1 MNVSFAAVLDWNSL
15 LLTTVGFVAG
25 FVNTIAGGGTLLTLP
40 TLIFLGLPPA
50 LANGTNRVAIFLQ
63 TVSATAG
70 FKSKGVADFP
80 FSLYCGI
87 SAFFGAVIGAQ
98 IAVDISGDLFK
109 KILSVVMIV
118 VVVMIAFTPKLKS
131 HDLLA
136 RTTGWHLRASV
147 LAFFFF
153 GIYGGFLNAGIGLVI
168 LVFLPYFNKMSLV
181 RSNAS
186 KVAIVSIYT
195 LGALVVFALNDSI
208 DWVYGLVLSIGN
220 ILGAWLSSRWSVA
233 KGDVLVRRAMIVVV
247 IVMAVRL
254 WFF

>member
-1 MNVSFAAVLDWNSL
+1 MNVTFAAVLDLNSL
-15 LLTTVGFVAG
+15 LLITVGFVAG

-70 FKSKGVADFP
+70 FKSKGIADFP

-87 SAFFGAVIGAQ
+87 SAFFGALIGAQ
-98 IAVDISGDLFK
+98 IAVDISGELFK

-131 HDLLA
+131 NDFVS
-136 RTTGWHLRASV
+136 RTTGWHLWLSV

-208 DWVYGLVLSIGN
+208 DWVYGLILSIGN

-247 IVMAVRL
+247 MVMAVRL

>member
-1 MNVSFAAVLDWNSL
+1 MIALLATAFDWNSL
-15 LLTTVGFVAG
+15 LLIAVGFVAG

-87 SAFFGAVIGAQ
+87 SALLGALIGAQ
-98 IAVDISGDLFK
+98 IAIDISGDLFK
-109 KILSVVMIV
+109 KILSIIMIIVVM
-118 VVVMIAFTPKLKS
+118 MIAFVPKIKA
-131 HDLLA
+131 HDNLV
-136 RTTGWHLRASV
+136 RKTGRHLWLSV
-147 LAFFFF
+147 LVFFFF

-181 RSNAS
+181 RSNAA

-208 DWVYGLVLSIGN
+208 DWVYGLILSVGN
-220 ILGAWLSSRWSVA
+220 VSGAWLASRWSVA
-233 KGDVLVRRAMIVVV
+233 KGDGLVRKAMMVVV
-247 IVMAVRL
+247 IIMAIRL

>member
-1 MNVSFAAVLDWNSL
+1 MSALLIADLDWNAL
-15 LLTTVGFVAG
+15 LLIAVGFVAG
-25 FVNTIAGGGTLLTLP
+25 IVNTIAGGGTLLTLP

-50 LANGTNRVAIFLQ
+50 LANGTNRVAIFFQ
-63 TVSATAG
+63 TISATAG

-87 SAFFGAVIGAQ
+87 SALFGALIGAQ
-98 IAVDISGDLFK
+98 IAIEISGDLFK
-109 KILSVVMIV
+109 KILSVVMIFV
-118 VVVMIAFTPKLKS
+118 VLMIAFTPKLKPNNIS
-131 HDLLA
+131 A
-136 RTTGWHLRASV
+136 KTTGWHLWISI
-147 LAFFFF
+147 LSFFFI

-195 LGALVVFALNDSI
+195 LGALIVFALNDSI
-208 DWVYGLVLSIGN
+208 NWVYGLVLSIGN
-220 ILGAWLSSRWSVA
+220 ISGAWLASRWSVA
-233 KGDVLVRRAMIVVV
+233 KGDVLVRRAMMIVVTALA
-247 IVMAVRL
+247 IRL